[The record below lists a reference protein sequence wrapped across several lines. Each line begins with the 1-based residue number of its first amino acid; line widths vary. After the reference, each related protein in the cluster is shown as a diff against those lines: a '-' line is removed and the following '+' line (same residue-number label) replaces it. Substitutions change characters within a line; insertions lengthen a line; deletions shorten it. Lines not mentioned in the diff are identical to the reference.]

1 MKVLL
6 ISVCLSILGFG
17 AAEPSQA
24 HFMITVPAQ
33 LIHPSKEEA
42 CITLLQLKGA
52 VSLRMELHRNDH
64 HQVVADDKITTESF
78 THCYPF
84 QVPAAEE
91 DKEVWL
97 FHVSAEGDNIIIN
110 QTKKVLIMG
119 QIYVTLIQTDK
130 PMYKPSQIVNFRVVT
145 LDKVFHAQD
154 NKYPLVELLD
164 PNDNRIGQWLDVAPT
179 QGIADFSFR
188 LAEEMELGRYKINIP
203 STERSSQSFIV
214 AEYVLKRFNV
224 DIHMPDKVTPNDDS
238 FHLEVCGSYTYGKPV
253 QGVMK
258 IALYPVDI
266 PWWMV
271 YYDRVDPEM
280 TEELGTA
287 QGVHTDDCG
296 CLIREIDLR
305 PFNVSSNNGSCI
317 IDRRQDWF

>member
-1 MKVLL
+1 
-6 ISVCLSILGFG
+6 
-17 AAEPSQA
+17 
-24 HFMITVPAQ
+24 
-33 LIHPSKEEA
+33 
-42 CITLLQLKGA
+42 
-52 VSLRMELHRNDH
+52 
-64 HQVVADDKITTESF
+64 
-78 THCYPF
+78 
-84 QVPAAEE
+84 
-91 DKEVWL
+91 
-97 FHVSAEGDNIIIN
+97 
-110 QTKKVLIMG
+110 
-119 QIYVTLIQTDK
+119 
-130 PMYKPSQIVNFRVVT
+130 
-145 LDKVFHAQD
+145 
-154 NKYPLVELLD
+154 
-164 PNDNRIGQWLDVAPT
+164 
-179 QGIADFSFR
+179 
-188 LAEEMELGRYKINIP
+188 
-203 STERSSQSFIV
+203 
-214 AEYVLKRFNV
+214 
-224 DIHMPDKVTPNDDS
+224 MPDKVTPNDDS